1 MSCVKGSTACR
12 PEEMFWIKSDFIIT
26 LIFAKIALIL
36 ITLSNLL
43 GNASTSDIFEGIIPT
58 CALFIMNF

>member
-43 GNASTSDIFEGIIPT
+43 GNASTSDIFEGINPT
-58 CALFIMNF
+58 FALFIMNF